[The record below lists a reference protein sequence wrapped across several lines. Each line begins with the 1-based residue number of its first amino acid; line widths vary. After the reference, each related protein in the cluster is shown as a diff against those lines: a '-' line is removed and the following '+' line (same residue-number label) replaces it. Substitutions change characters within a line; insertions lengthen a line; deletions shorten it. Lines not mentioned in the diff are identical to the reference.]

1 MDKYK
6 KDKKFID
13 LYKRI
18 IWFCEKSKSSTTH
31 LFYDYDHTE
40 YDYKKYMKEFIT
52 EYKNDLCLDDFLEM
66 ICKPL
71 EKRHSP
77 KPIELLLD
85 LVEHYNTPDYQK
97 IQIIE
102 YIYDVYPEQIF
113 DNKYKLC
120 NGLKSIINPEK
131 WLESMELFSDEKY
144 NWIRE
149 EFLEDS
155 YDSKYIHIYNRYFE
169 RCTENKIYKEENSKM
184 KEEIEGLKKKI
195 EELELHLKYMPGGEG
210 YLEAK
215 EHLES
220 LINE

>member
-6 KDKKFID
+6 KDNKFIE
-13 LYKRI
+13 LYKKV
-18 IWFCEKSKSSTTH
+18 IWFCEKRKSSTTH

-40 YDYKKYMKEFIT
+40 HDYKKYMKDFIDIT
-52 EYKNDLCLDDFLEM
+52 MNDLDDYDFLEM

-71 EKRHSP
+71 EKRQSP

-85 LVEHYNTPDYQK
+85 LVEHYNTPDYHK

-120 NGLKSIINPEK
+120 NGLKSIINLEK

-149 EFLEDS
+149 EFLEDT
-155 YDSKYIHIYNRYFE
+155 YDSKYIYIYNRYFE

-184 KEEIEGLKKKI
+184 KEEIDELKKRI
-195 EELELHLKYMPGGEG
+195 DELELQIRYMPHGVG

-215 EHLES
+215 KEFES
-220 LINE
+220 LKN